1 MYNKEFLKKTDW
13 ILDIYR
19 HENNPNKVLISD
31 AASTIEQMKFE
42 IAHKLGVTLELET
55 SARANG
61 SVGEEITKRL
71 VRMAKEQYRLH

>member
-1 MYNKEFLKKTDW
+1 MANRNNKNSNEL
-13 ILDIYR
+13 
-19 HENNPNKVLISD
+19 LID
-31 AASTIEQMKFE
+31 GAQAAIEQMKYE
-42 IAHKLGVTLELET
+42 IAHKLGITLEPET